1 MKEIFKTILKFIF
14 ANTKLDEKLAD
25 TLETAKE
32 EIARIDKKFDDF
44 KADLEKVPVEE
55 AEVPTEEQPSEPVET
70 EAPQEVSETTE
81 QNV

>member
-32 EIARIDKKFDDF
+32 EITRIDKKFDDF
-44 KADLEKVPVEE
+44 KADL
-55 AEVPTEEQPSEPVET
+55 
-70 EAPQEVSETTE
+70 
-81 QNV
+81 